1 MKKIVS
7 AFLALMV
14 IFSGFIVINLY
25 QTKDQ
30 ERLEN
35 IEQTSNS
42 FKIYVSNTTQTPDKM
57 LPFFQKL
64 SDEKKISIIRT
75 DFPKDKVLKSVIINQ
90 ASFPFQNFFQKDNV
104 HTIKTMKGI
113 NLKFSTIASILSTQ
127 VDTMR
132 LGLQM
137 AATLLLIIF
146 LVSLIVSAFVCVL
159 YFTTNKM
166 TLSIQRALGIKLVD
180 RYRKVIAAWLFVY
193 LIQII
198 VATVFSH
205 SIVGLGA
212 GVLLALIDIL
222 ISLSI
227 FYYQES
233 KNLIG
238 ILKGE

>member
-1 MKKIVS
+1 MEVSDMKKIVS

-75 DFPKDKVLKSVIINQ
+75 DFPKDKVLKSAIINQ

-104 HTIKTMKGI
+104 HTI
-113 NLKFSTIASILSTQ
+113 FH
-127 VDTMR
+127 
-132 LGLQM
+132 
-137 AATLLLIIF
+137 
-146 LVSLIVSAFVCVL
+146 
-159 YFTTNKM
+159 NK
-166 TLSIQRALGIKLVD
+166 D
-180 RYRKVIAAWLFVY
+180 VIY
-193 LIQII
+193 SSSKKNQ
-198 VATVFSH
+198 SNH
-205 SIVGLGA
+205 SDFCCKSG
-212 GVLLALIDIL
+212 D
-222 ISLSI
+222 
-227 FYYQES
+227 
-233 KNLIG
+233 
-238 ILKGE
+238 

>member
-75 DFPKDKVLKSVIINQ
+75 DFPKDKVLKSAIINQ
-90 ASFPFQNFFQKDNV
+90 ASFPFQNF
-104 HTIKTMKGI
+104 
-113 NLKFSTIASILSTQ
+113 
-127 VDTMR
+127 
-132 LGLQM
+132 
-137 AATLLLIIF
+137 
-146 LVSLIVSAFVCVL
+146 
-159 YFTTNKM
+159 
-166 TLSIQRALGIKLVD
+166 
-180 RYRKVIAAWLFVY
+180 
-193 LIQII
+193 
-198 VATVFSH
+198 
-205 SIVGLGA
+205 
-212 GVLLALIDIL
+212 
-222 ISLSI
+222 
-227 FYYQES
+227 
-233 KNLIG
+233 
-238 ILKGE
+238 

>member
-90 ASFPFQNFFQKDNV
+90 ASFSFQNFFQKDNV
-104 HTIKTMKGI
+104 HTIFHNKDVIYSSSKKNLRKTNQTIPTFVASPVIELQSLYNYFSNNDKSANGI
-113 NLKFSTIASILSTQ
+113 YTIIPKS
-127 VDTMR
+127 
-132 LGLQM
+132 
-137 AATLLLIIF
+137 
-146 LVSLIVSAFVCVL
+146 
-159 YFTTNKM
+159 NKN
-166 TLSIQRALGIKLVD
+166 KE
-180 RYRKVIAAWLFVY
+180 
-193 LIQII
+193 
-198 VATVFSH
+198 
-205 SIVGLGA
+205 
-212 GVLLALIDIL
+212 VLLKEMSDFFGLTIKDL
-222 ISLSI
+222 
-227 FYYQES
+227 QTPKMHS
-233 KNLIG
+233 K
-238 ILKGE
+238 KDT

>member
-1 MKKIVS
+1 MQLLTTEVNSPIRIENSKKNRNYI
-7 AFLALMV
+7 AK
-14 IFSGFIVINLY
+14 
-25 QTKDQ
+25 Q
-30 ERLEN
+30 
-35 IEQTSNS
+35 
-42 FKIYVSNTTQTPDKM
+42 
-57 LPFFQKL
+57 L
-64 SDEKKISIIRT
+64 SS
-75 DFPKDKVLKSVIINQ
+75 
-90 ASFPFQNFFQKDNV
+90 
-104 HTIKTMKGI
+104 KTMKGI

-127 VDTMR
+127 VDTIR

-166 TLSIQRALGIKLVD
+166 TLSIQRALGINLVD

-227 FYYQES
+227 FIIKKVKIS
-233 KNLIG
+233 
-238 ILKGE
+238 